1 MKGGTRETGGCANTR
16 WTLCGV
22 DMGDG
27 RTPDGDAN
35 SQHDNSLRLSFRG
48 SGARD
53 RATPG
58 DPLMQAPAPRAV
70 GLSEPANIDGA
81 PGPTR
86 TGTSCETRF

>member
-53 RATPG
+53 RATPKRSADAG
-58 DPLMQAPAPRAV
+58 SGPPCGGLIRA
-70 GLSEPANIDGA
+70 
-81 PGPTR
+81 
-86 TGTSCETRF
+86 C